1 MPLHPVLDRWLM
13 TSDAHREVRF
23 IREGKF
29 VQVALIQDGS
39 GVGLSKPGEPPRE
52 ADSAEIDLAKRVL
65 MESKLIVDAGE
76 LLEPKKA

>member
-29 VQVALIQDGS
+29 VQVALVQDGG
-39 GVGLSKPGEPPRE
+39 GVGLSEPGGKS
-52 ADSAEIDLAKRVL
+52 DVAEIDLAKRVFV
-65 MESKLIVDAGE
+65 ESKTVVDAGE
-76 LLEPKKA
+76 LAFGSDAAE